1 MDDLSNNIR
10 IISVGK
16 ETFMI
21 KYMYHQNH
29 TNHGTIYRLSTKTT
43 LGFRS
48 DLELIRIL
56 ESVVDVN
63 DWYPQ
68 MQIG

>member
-1 MDDLSNNIR
+1 
-10 IISVGK
+10 
-16 ETFMI
+16 MI

-68 MQIG
+68 MQIV